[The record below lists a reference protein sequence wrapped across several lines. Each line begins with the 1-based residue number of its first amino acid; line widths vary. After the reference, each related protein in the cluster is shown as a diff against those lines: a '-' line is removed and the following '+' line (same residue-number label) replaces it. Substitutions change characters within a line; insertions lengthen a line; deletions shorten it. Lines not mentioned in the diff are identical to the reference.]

1 MLIYS
6 FRVIITK
13 VYNVSRVCR
22 GHKKNTNLIKRA
34 CKYYEEK
41 YKMDP
46 VKRTQEKK
54 YFGA

>member
-41 YKMDP
+41 YLCAF
-46 VKRTQEKK
+46 
-54 YFGA
+54 YFLFSE